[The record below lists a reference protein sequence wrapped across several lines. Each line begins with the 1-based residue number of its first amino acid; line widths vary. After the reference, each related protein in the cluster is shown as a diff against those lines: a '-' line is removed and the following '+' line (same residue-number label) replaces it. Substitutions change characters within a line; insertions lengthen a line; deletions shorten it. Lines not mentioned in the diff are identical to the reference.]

1 MPIALCETDYFRR
14 HDMLCFKCGK
24 ALRDNYISA
33 LDRKYHVEHFGCSD
47 CDRAFGAYD
56 NYYEHDG
63 AAYCLYHYA
72 VQWAQVCD
80 GCETLILKKFVE
92 NFRDGANQYWHP
104 ECYMIHKYWNVRI
117 AGKSLSSCQI
127 DFTKRPFPNPIG
139 PDFNYAGMQELMARV
154 EESGVR
160 IWGACSAFEGL
171 CATDISSMLLHT
183 SDGDYSEMMLITSRF
198 IAKVDTIFWA
208 IDAISRLVTP
218 QVDWKG
224 PSTLQESKLL
234 CKKVVNL
241 FHICVKSAKI
251 GVTRLEVTQELPSV
265 VTDLAHYMK
274 LLVRIGLQT
283 SLKLEDNH
291 VSKALTVFLK
301 ALTTAKDSKLCVPSI
316 PLLELL
322 SKSADSC
329 DACHKPVE
337 DDCYRLD
344 KKIWHKG
351 CYKCTHCEVVYNG
364 RVGVLGKLTCYSC
377 RVLSNVV
384 PVSGLEQHS
393 HLLHVAL
400 ARFRAAVYPDKPL
413 SDIFIQA
420 EPSDL
425 PSPPAD

>member
-47 CDRAFGAYD
+47 CNKAFGAYD

-63 AAYCLYHYA
+63 AAYCLHHYA
-72 VQWAQVCD
+72 VRWAQVCH
-80 GCETLILKKFVE
+80 GCKTPILKKFVE
-92 NFRDGANQYWHP
+92 NSRDGANQYWHP
-104 ECYMIHKYWNVRI
+104 SCYKYWNVRI
-117 AGKSLSSCQI
+117 AGKSLSSRQI
-127 DFTKRPFPNPIG
+127 DSTKRPFSNSIG
-139 PDFNYAGMQELMARV
+139 PDFGYARMQELMGRV
-154 EESGVR
+154 EERGVR
-160 IWGACSAFEGL
+160 IWEVCSAFERL
-171 CATDISSMLLHT
+171 CATDISSMSLHA
-183 SDGDYSEMMLITSRF
+183 SDGDYSAVMLTTSRF

-208 IDAISRLVTP
+208 IDAISRPVTL

-241 FHICVKSAKI
+241 FHICVKSAET
-251 GVTRLEVTQELPSV
+251 GVTRPEVTQELSSV

-274 LLVRIGLQT
+274 LLVQIGLQT
-283 SLKLEDNH
+283 SLNLEDNR

-301 ALTTAKDSKLCVPSI
+301 ALATAKDSKLCVSSI

-329 DACHKPVE
+329 TACKKPVE

-344 KKIWHKG
+344 KNIWHKG
-351 CYKCTHCEVVYNG
+351 CYKCAHCGVVYNG
-364 RVGVLGKLTCYSC
+364 CAGVLGKLTCYSC

-384 PVSGLEQHS
+384 PVSRLEQHS

-400 ARFRAAVYPDKPL
+400 ARFRATICPDKPP

-420 EPSDL
+420 EPLDL